1 MTSKPK
7 TKATPRRLANADSDK
22 EALARG
28 LLPRTKNR
36 HTQEGQEGCKSGAR
50 KLKGKGPSLEGKGID
65 TKKQAWTLNMRR
77 AKLPR
82 NIRVYEGNK
91 DPDDHLGIFSV
102 AAEQKEWL
110 MPIWCKM
117 FRQTLGGAA
126 RKWFDDL
133 DPKSVDRFE
142 ELNQKFLEEFL
153 QQKRYCK
160 DPTEIH
166 GIKRRQNESLQA
178 FMDRFKSESSHIKG
192 VPLILH
198 ISTFMHGHAHP
209 KLAKKLNDKIPN
221 TMDEMFERVRA
232 FIRREVTACST
243 EMLCPFLRDKRNAR
257 LAWEVGP
264 SGKGYL
270 PEQPEERGLRKEERI
285 PRNRLT
291 DEPIILEGRI
301 EDHHAKTK
309 KMQSSVDR
317 FLRRNVPPFE
327 NNRPSSNYGK
337 GRKEQYG
344 ANGIY
349 NKKLCRNAN
358 SWKGCKVHG
367 MRVEEGKFLGHMVTK
382 EGFIPKLAELKYPIN
397 NVRMRLN
404 ASMES
409 GWTNEAEEALQ
420 MIERKLNK
428 LQTLA
433 ILKEREKL
441 MLCTRQRNKTISPV
455 LMVEREG
462 VQAPVSYVSKP
473 LQGMKICY
481 TPTEKMIQ
489 ALIHTTRSLRTT
501 FRKHKTYDIS
511 YIQRKEVKGSIVK
524 NFFGQGEQVQKTP
537 DANEGETP
545 NLRIIQVSPVE
556 KMHSY
561 DTRLNFNASDHAMD
575 CEALLVGLVAPV
587 NKGMKDLH
595 TFIDSLTLVAQIEGN
610 HTPAIKKEKK
620 YNEEVMDATA
630 LFYRGKDNEI
640 YILQSIDHGSFELG
654 TTRDTL
660 GTTPERGVLL
670 RPERP
675 HTYDDL
681 NDNEKK

>member
-257 LAWEVGP
+257 LAWFGGP
-264 SGKGYL
+264 KKSRNKG
-270 PEQPEERGLRKEERI
+270 E
-285 PRNRLT
+285 
-291 DEPIILEGRI
+291 
-301 EDHHAKTK
+301 
-309 KMQSSVDR
+309 
-317 FLRRNVPPFE
+317 
-327 NNRPSSNYGK
+327 
-337 GRKEQYG
+337 
-344 ANGIY
+344 
-349 NKKLCRNAN
+349 KLCRNAN